1 MQNLELDL
9 SLTKFTPFQ
18 CFINLKKNL
27 KKLMERSREVSDR
40 TVYVLKLDRAKWWH
54 YLPIGSILLV
64 KENEISS
71 WSNNWIKKYK
81 PNFTSK
87 HWNIYCIYTPKRCY
101 TEFLPN
107 VILSD
112 GFRHIFCKGPSEIF
126 FPDKVGMLM
135 ERFP

>member
-27 KKLMERSREVSDR
+27 KTHGMQSRGIRQNSICSE
-40 TVYVLKLDRAKWWH
+40 
-54 YLPIGSILLV
+54 IGQSYMMALFTNMFHITC
-64 KENEISS
+64 IIAS

-112 GFRHIFCKGPSEIF
+112 GFRHFFCKGPSEIF

-135 ERFP
+135 ERLP